1 MSEQRGP
8 LPVRAADG
16 RRPLSCS
23 SKPATMKLLLLV
35 LLCVSS
41 IKSQGVTDYD
51 DEVVILFII
60 NNKSKND

>member
-1 MSEQRGP
+1 
-8 LPVRAADG
+8 
-16 RRPLSCS
+16 
-23 SKPATMKLLLLV
+23 MKLLLLV